1 MTSKMNL
8 LRVFSAYAFL
18 LLLLLMR
25 DSASADQNNAELAQH
40 RNLGKA
46 FYENP
51 TTQFQAAAEFKK
63 ALDLAP
69 DSPSEVINY
78 GLALLRAGKT
88 AEGMA
93 TLERA
98 QKMDPS
104 IPHTWFNLGIEF
116 KRQSEYDRSIGQFE
130 EMVRLV
136 PNEPVAHY
144 NLGVLYKTIGKL
156 SDALK
161 EFETVARLDPN
172 LAGPHFQLYNAYRQA
187 GRADDAAREMAVF
200 QEIKKRQAGAAIPE
214 DLEWSFYSEI
224 YDIPE
229 PVVEQGP
236 SVELRFA
243 DTKLT
248 GTVEPASG
256 NLAIL
261 DVDGDGKS
269 DLLAWSSGGALVFR
283 NGTTTVAPSGL
294 EELREV
300 VSISPG
306 DFDNDG
312 RADIAVLTE
321 SGALLYH
328 NTQGRLQRA
337 AIPLPPERFNKAV
350 WLDFDHDYDMD
361 LFLLGTRSVLM
372 RNNGEAGFSD
382 ETARFPF
389 VPGTVVDATAFDLI
403 PDTNGFDLVVL
414 YQDRGAVLYQDKL
427 AGVYEA
433 IPVAGLPADSRWMT
447 VYDFNNDS
455 WTDLA
460 VSGPSGMTLIVNQDG
475 VLDNIAT
482 VAQAIGPVTFADL
495 KNRAMGDLINGG
507 VIFQNM
513 GGKRGDQKGHAQFIL
528 LTTGFPK
535 ATVTAAADFD
545 EDGRTDVAYIGADGS
560 LHLAINQ
567 TETANH
573 WLRVSLT
580 GVRNLKMAMGA
591 EVEIKT
597 GPYFQKATYQG
608 APLHF
613 GVRDYRKIDTVRI
626 TWPNGLIQNQPQQA
640 VDKAETYK
648 EAQRLSG
655 SCPMVF
661 TWNGSRFE
669 FITDVLGVAP
679 LGASAGDG
687 QYFPTDHDEYIQ
699 IPGSALLP
707 VNGQYDIRI
716 TEELRE
722 VAYLDKIQLIA
733 VDHPA
738 DIDLFTNDKFKS
750 PPFPEFRLFGV
761 KNRVYPVAARNAQG
775 QDLRAALL
783 RRDRVYPDGFKR
795 TYSGVAEQHSLELD
809 FGKAALDNQAVL
821 ILNGWVDWAD
831 GSTFLGAMQE
841 QKGGLVFP
849 YLQVKDETGAWR
861 TVIEDMGIPAG
872 KPKTIVVD
880 LTGKFLSASREVRI
894 VTNLC
899 VYWDDV
905 FLSGETAP
913 PDVRLTPMD
922 AGVAELRYRGFAT
935 PTIDPERKQPESFDY
950 NRPMALSMWNPTPGK
965 YTRFGEVKSLLE
977 QIDDRMVIMGSADE
991 LALQFPVAGLPP
1003 LPEGWTRDFLLYV
1016 DGWAKDGDAN
1026 TAYSQTVEPL
1036 PHHGMSQ
1043 YPYSDAEPFPTDG
1056 EHRLYREYYNT
1067 RPALRLIRPL
1077 TDASAR

>member
-1 MTSKMNL
+1 MTSNRIS
-8 LRVFSAYAFL
+8 LRAFTAIATL
-18 LLLLLMR
+18 LLLPQMR
-25 DSASADQNNAELAQH
+25 DSVSAEQNNAALAQH

-51 TTQFQAAAEFKK
+51 TTQFQAADEFKK

-69 DSPSEVINY
+69 DSPPEVVNY

-88 AEGMA
+88 AEGIA
-93 TLERA
+93 VLEQA

-116 KRQSEYDRSIGQFE
+116 KRQSEYDRAIAQFE
-130 EMVRLV
+130 EMIRLV
-136 PNEPVAHY
+136 PDEPTSHY
-144 NLGVLYKTIGKL
+144 NLGVLYKVVGKL
-156 SDALK
+156 GDALK
-161 EFETVARLDPN
+161 EFETVEGLDTN

-187 GRADDAAREMAVF
+187 GRSDDATREMGVF

-224 YDIPE
+224 YDVPE
-229 PVVEQGP
+229 PASDYGP
-236 SVELRFA
+236 VGALSFS
-243 DTKLT
+243 DNKLA
-248 GTVEPASG
+248 GMVEPASG
-256 NLAIL
+256 SLAVF

-269 DLLAWSSGGALVFR
+269 DLLVWSASGAHVFR
-283 NGTTTVAPSGL
+283 NGTLPLSPSGL
-294 EELREV
+294 EGLPGIT
-300 VSISPG
+300 SITPG
-306 DFDNDG
+306 DYDNDG
-312 RADIAVLTE
+312 LADLVVLTE
-321 SGALLYH
+321 SGVSLFH
-328 NTQGRLQRA
+328 NERGSLTRA
-337 AIPLPPERFNKAV
+337 SMPLPAERFNKGV
-350 WLDFDHDYDMD
+350 WLDFDHDYDLD

-372 RNNGEAGFSD
+372 RNNGDAGFSD

-389 VPGTVVDATAFDLI
+389 TPGTVVDATAFDLI

-414 YQDRGAVLYQDKL
+414 YQDNGAVLYQDKL

-433 IPVAGLPADSRWMT
+433 IPITGLPTANRWIT
-447 VYDFNNDS
+447 AYDFNNDS
-455 WTDLA
+455 WTDLTL
-460 VSGPSGMTLIVNQDG
+460 SGPSGMTLIANQNG
-475 VLDNIAT
+475 LLEAVAT
-482 VAQAIGPVTFADL
+482 VGQAKGPVTFADM
-495 KNRAMGDLINGG
+495 KNRSIADLISGG
-507 VIFQNM
+507 YLFQNNA
-513 GGKRGDQKGHAQFIL
+513 GKRGYHTDHVQFVL
-528 LTTGFPK
+528 VDSVFNR
-535 ATVTAAADFD
+535 ATATAAADFD
-545 EDGRTDVAYIGADGS
+545 EDGRIDVAYIGANGS
-560 LHLAINQ
+560 LHLALNQ

-573 WLRVSLT
+573 WLSVSLT
-580 GVRNLKMAMGA
+580 GVRNLKLAMGA
-591 EVEIKT
+591 EVEVKA
-597 GPYFQKATYQG
+597 GPYYQKATYQG
-608 APLHF
+608 TALHF
-613 GVRDYRKIDTVRI
+613 GVRDYRTIDTIRI

-640 VDKAETYK
+640 VDKAVTYK

-655 SCPMVF
+655 SCPMIF

-687 QYFPTDHDEYIQ
+687 QYFPVDHDEYIQ
-699 IPGSALLP
+699 IPGSALTP

-733 VDHPA
+733 VDHPT
-738 DIDLFTNDKFKS
+738 DTDLFTNDKFKA
-750 PPFPEFRLFGV
+750 PPFPDFRLFGV
-761 KNRVYPVAARNAQG
+761 KNRIYPVAAKDAPG
-775 QDLRAALL
+775 QDVRAALL
-783 RRDRVYPDGFKR
+783 KRDRVYPDGFKR

-809 FGKAALDNQAVL
+809 FGKAAPYNRAVL

-861 TVIEDMGIPAG
+861 TVIDDMGIPAG

-880 LTGKFLSASREVRI
+880 LTGKFLSVSREVRI

-899 VYWDDV
+899 VYWDEV
-905 FLSGETAP
+905 FLSEETTS

-922 AGVAELRYRGFAT
+922 SVVADLRYRGFST

-950 NRPMALSMWNPTPGK
+950 NRPMPLSMWNPTPGK
-965 YTRFGEVKSLLE
+965 YTRYGAVQALLDEV
-977 QIDDRMVIMGSADE
+977 DDRMVVMGSADE
-991 LALQFPVAGLPP
+991 LALQFPVAGLPR
-1003 LPEGWTRDFLLYV
+1003 LPDGWTRDFLLYV

-1026 TAYSQTVEPL
+1026 TAYSQTVGPL
-1036 PHHGMSQ
+1036 PHHSMSQ
-1043 YPYSDAEPFPTDG
+1043 YPYPDTEGFPIDG
-1056 EHRLYREYYNT
+1056 EHTLYREYYNT

-1077 TDASAR
+1077 VDASAR

>member
-1 MTSKMNL
+1 MTSKMNF
-8 LRVFSAYAFL
+8 LRVFPAYAVLLFL
-18 LLLLLMR
+18 FLMR
-25 DSASADQNNAELAQH
+25 DSASADQNDAALAQH

-51 TTQFQAAAEFKK
+51 TTQFQAADEFKK

-69 DSPSEVINY
+69 DSPPEVINY

-88 AEGMA
+88 GEGMA
-93 TLERA
+93 VLEQA

-104 IPHTWFNLGIEF
+104 LPHTWFNLGIEF
-116 KRQSEYDRSIGQFE
+116 KRQSEYDRAIVQFE

-136 PNEPVAHY
+136 PNEPVARY

-156 SDALK
+156 GDALK

-187 GRADDAAREMAVF
+187 GRADDATREMGLF

-224 YDIPE
+224 YDVPE
-229 PVVEQGP
+229 PVIEQGP
-236 SVELRFA
+236 SIALRFA
-243 DTKLT
+243 DTKLP
-248 GTVEPASG
+248 GMVEPTSG
-256 NLAIL
+256 GLAVL
-261 DVDGDGKS
+261 DADGDGKP
-269 DLLAWSSGGALVFR
+269 DLLAWSALGASLFR
-283 NGTTTVAPSGL
+283 NGTTPVAPSGL
-294 EELREV
+294 EELRGV
-300 VSISPG
+300 VAMAPG
-306 DFDNDG
+306 DYNNDG
-312 RADIAVLTE
+312 LADLAVLTE
-321 SGALLYH
+321 SGASLYH
-328 NTQGRLQRA
+328 NSQGRLQRA
-337 AIPLPPERFNKAV
+337 TISLPQERFNKAA
-350 WLDFDHDYDMD
+350 WLDFDHDYDLD
-361 LFLLGTRSVLM
+361 LFLLGTRSVLL

-382 ETARFPF
+382 ESPRFPF
-389 VPGTVVDATAFDLI
+389 TPGTAVDATAFDLI
-403 PDTNGFDLVVL
+403 PDTNGFDLLVL

-433 IPVAGLPADSRWMT
+433 IPITGIPMASRWMT
-447 VYDFNNDS
+447 AYDFNNDS
-455 WTDLA
+455 WTDLT
-460 VSGPSGMTLIVNQDG
+460 VSGPTGMTLLVNQDG

-482 VAQAIGPVTFADL
+482 VAQAKGPVTFADL
-495 KNRAMGDLINGG
+495 KNRAMADLIAGG
-507 VIFQNM
+507 VIFQNL
-513 GGKRGDQKGHAQFIL
+513 GGKRGDQTGHAQFVVVDAGL
-528 LTTGFPK
+528 LG

-545 EDGRTDVAYIGADGS
+545 GDGRTDVAYSGADGS
-560 LHLAINQ
+560 LHLSRNQ

-573 WLRVSLT
+573 WLRLSLT
-580 GVRNLKMAMGA
+580 GVRNLKLAMGS
-591 EVEIKT
+591 EVEVKA
-597 GPYFQKATYQG
+597 GPYYQKATYQG
-608 APLHF
+608 TPLSF
-613 GVRDYRKIDTVRI
+613 GVRDYRKIDTIRI

-640 VDKAETYK
+640 VDKAEIYK

-687 QYFPTDHDEYIQ
+687 QYFPVDHDEYIQ
-699 IPGSALLP
+699 IPGSALTP

-738 DIDLFTNDKFKS
+738 DTDVFTNDKFKA
-750 PPFPEFRLFGV
+750 PPFPDFRLFGV
-761 KNRVYPVAARNAQG
+761 KNRVYPVTAKDSKG
-775 QDLRAALL
+775 QDSRAALL
-783 RRDRVYPDGFKR
+783 KRDRVYPDGFKR
-795 TYSGVAEQHSLELD
+795 TYSGVAEHHSLDLD
-809 FGKAALDNQAVL
+809 FGKAAPDNRAVL

-841 QKGGLVFP
+841 QKGGLAFP
-849 YLQVKDETGAWR
+849 YLQVKDETGAWK
-861 TVIEDMGIPAG
+861 TVIDDMGIPAG
-872 KPKTIVVD
+872 KPKTIAVD
-880 LTGKFLSASREVRI
+880 LTDKFLSASREVRI

-899 VYWDDV
+899 VYWDEV
-905 FLSGETAP
+905 FLSEETTP
-913 PDVRLTPMD
+913 PDVRLTPVD
-922 AGVAELRYRGFAT
+922 ADVAELRYRGFST

-950 NRPMALSMWNPTPGK
+950 NRPMPLSMWNPTSGK

-977 QIDDRMVIMGSADE
+977 QVDDRMVIMGSADE
-991 LALQFPVAGLPP
+991 LALQFPVAGLPA
-1003 LPEGWTRDFLLYV
+1003 LPDGWTRDFLLYV

-1043 YPYSDAEPFPTDG
+1043 YPYPDAERYPVDG
-1056 EHRLYREYYNT
+1056 EHTLYREFYNT

-1077 TDASAR
+1077 VDGSAR